1 MPLGAKVEAIS
12 LKASSSRQR
21 GGKVRKIYSDGID
34 NIRSRTPCW
43 RRFPRTAGRRVA
55 GSPYLRSDDFFS
67 IVENPFYRN
76 YKEYCRY
83 CYCPPLDSFG
93 NYLFFSL
100 AVQASGFV
108 LRSLIPKECSLLNK
122 SALQRNY
129 AVLAEPLKEHPAGR
143 QEGEPDSADDLSQ
156 YRFMENI
163 AFTELLDDM

>member
-67 IVENPFYRN
+67 VVENPFYRN

-108 LRSLIPKECSLLNK
+108 LRSLIPKELLPFEQKCS
-122 SALQRNY
+122 S
-129 AVLAEPLKEHPAGR
+129 
-143 QEGEPDSADDLSQ
+143 
-156 YRFMENI
+156 
-163 AFTELLDDM
+163 TELRCARRAFKGASGRKTRR